1 MQNWEWG
8 REEMWVPNSRRN
20 DETFIKRDSLWIE
33 AAVHSS
39 IEQRKHNFTAVKYE
53 VLVSFCVWVCVCVH
67 IYIPAVAIPFR
78 IESVLPV
85 SESGWATA
93 RALTYLDLHRERD
106 ETLNGNQSEC
116 TRLQWVLA
124 LFFLLHFW
132 LVHSLNGLV
141 EKKKKAQRCEY
152 RFSCNV
158 SSCRPLTW

>member
-1 MQNWEWG
+1 MWNWEWG
-8 REEMWVPNSRRN
+8 REEMWVPNSKRN
-20 DETFIKRDSLWIE
+20 ETFIKRDSLWIE

-53 VLVSFCVWVCVCVH
+53 VLVSFCVCVH

-116 TRLQWVLA
+116 TRLRWVLA
-124 LFFLLHFW
+124 LFFSAPLLTGAQPEWFSW
-132 LVHSLNGLV
+132 KEKEGSKMWISLFM
-141 EKKKKAQRCEY
+141 QC
-152 RFSCNV
+152 
-158 SSCRPLTW
+158 